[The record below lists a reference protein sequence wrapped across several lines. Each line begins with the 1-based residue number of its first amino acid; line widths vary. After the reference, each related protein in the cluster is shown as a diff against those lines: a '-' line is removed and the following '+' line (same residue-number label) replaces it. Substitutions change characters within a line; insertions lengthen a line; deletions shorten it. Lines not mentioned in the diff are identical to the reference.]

1 MDEAEPVI
9 TSGALGA
16 DPGIRH
22 AFFTRQ
28 GGVSEGLFG
37 SLNCGFGSGDSP
49 ERVARN
55 REIAMVHIGL
65 PADRLVTVRQVHS
78 ATVVAVK
85 RPWRREESPTA
96 DGLVT
101 AVPGI
106 ALGVLAAD
114 CAPILFYDPVARV
127 IGAAHGGWRG
137 ALGGVV
143 EATLARMAELGA
155 TRPRMRAAIGPC
167 IARRSY
173 EVGPEFPQPF
183 VAEDPGNMRFFAL
196 APSLGRF
203 LFDLGSYITHR
214 LARAGITTV
223 EVAPHDTLADEE
235 RFFSYRR
242 ARLRGERSY
251 GRGLSAIVLE
261 E

>member
-1 MDEAEPVI
+1 MNEPAQAI

-16 DPGIRH
+16 EAGVRH

-28 GGVSEGLFG
+28 GGISEGLFA
-37 SLNCGFGSGDSP
+37 SLNCGFGSGDVP
-49 ERVARN
+49 ENVASN
-55 REIAMVHIGL
+55 REVAMASLEL
-65 PADRLVTVRQVHS
+65 PADRLVTLRQVHS
-78 ATVVAVK
+78 AAVVTVEQ
-85 RPWRREESPTA
+85 PWRREEAPSA

-101 AVPGI
+101 RAPGI

-114 CAPILFYDPVARV
+114 CAPVLFFDPAARV

-143 EATLARMAELGA
+143 DATIARMAELGA
-155 TRPRMRAAIGPC
+155 DRHHIRAAIGPC
-167 IARRSY
+167 IARLSY
-173 EVGPEFPQPF
+173 EVGPEFPEPF
-183 VAEDPGNMRFFAL
+183 VAEDPANVGFFAP
-196 APSLGRF
+196 APRPGRF
-203 LFDLGSYITHR
+203 LFDLPGYIAHR
-214 LARAGITTV
+214 LRRARIAAV
-223 EVAPHDTLADEE
+223 EIVPHDTVADEE

-242 ARLRGERSY
+242 ACLRGERSY